1 MATYAMIVAS
11 DAGGVIGIGNKI
23 PWHHKE
29 DLKRFKIKT
38 TGCTLIMG
46 RNTWESI
53 GRPLPNRNIIV
64 VTSRPLEL
72 AAGVTTVSAVGSFE
86 AALEATKDIE
96 GVVWIAGGASIY
108 KQAMEHTRIVDFT
121 LVRDHMLYS
130 NVPDDKAGVVR
141 FPTLPPN
148 FMLVEEAVNPN
159 DEALIHRTY
168 VRDDYDSSSDLQG
181 N

>member
-1 MATYAMIVAS
+1 MPTYAMIVACDS
-11 DAGGVIGIGNKI
+11 GGVIGIGNKI

-29 DLKRFKIKT
+29 DLKRFKQKT
-38 TGCTLIMG
+38 TGSTLIMG

-53 GRPLPNRNIIV
+53 GRPLPNRHIIV
-64 VTSRPLEL
+64 VTSRPLDL
-72 AAGVTTVSAVGSFE
+72 AEGVTTVSPVSSFE

-108 KQAMEHTRIVDFT
+108 KQALACTRLVDFT
-121 LVRDHMLYS
+121 LVRDHVFYS
-130 NVPDDKAGVVR
+130 MVPDEKAGVVR

-148 FMLVEEAVNPN
+148 FLLVEEVANPN
-159 DEALIHRTY
+159 DEMLIHRIY

-181 N
+181 A